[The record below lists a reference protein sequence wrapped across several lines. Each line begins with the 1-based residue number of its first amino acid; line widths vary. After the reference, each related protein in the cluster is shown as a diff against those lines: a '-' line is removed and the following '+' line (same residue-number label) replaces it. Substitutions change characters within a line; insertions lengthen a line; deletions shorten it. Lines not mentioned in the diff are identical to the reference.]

1 MARYGLSFATVCF
14 AAMTLG
20 LCCNARA
27 RPDSFGNDD
36 AELTGQ
42 KTDSNSRFNDDA
54 LEETRTMT
62 SHPSSGLENDSDR
75 GLGADVARSYP
86 KTDWNG
92 NSNDDTLEE
101 TRTLTSHSS
110 IGLKNYSNRGLNN
123 NDDNVYFRN
132 ALDKSLSLPHS
143 VLKRSTDWLLGL
155 GGGIL
160 SAEQIR
166 KQQEWKRSQWTRPP
180 VRATVTK
187 YVPTYDYSWRRVTFM
202 YVDSSL
208 DVVVYSLWFW
218 AASTALLGI
227 LLVSLV
233 IAICILYKEK
243 RAQQQVPRAPGSR
256 DWIGQKVPQTV

>member
-155 GGGIL
+155 GGGVSSRQSKFGSSKSGRDRSGPDHL
-160 SAEQIR
+160 SE
-166 KQQEWKRSQWTRPP
+166 
-180 VRATVTK
+180 
-187 YVPTYDYSWRRVTFM
+187 
-202 YVDSSL
+202 
-208 DVVVYSLWFW
+208 
-218 AASTALLGI
+218 
-227 LLVSLV
+227 
-233 IAICILYKEK
+233 
-243 RAQQQVPRAPGSR
+243 
-256 DWIGQKVPQTV
+256 PQ